1 MLSSNFSRFLR
12 VNDDIIDYGCLWD
25 PRILD
30 RPSGVKHHLHDCGRD
45 SSYGHFEF
53 CVITK
58 NRRKEI
64 PCRCDSDCKICHG
77 TAPGCVLERKER
89 KLRQYRRSLEQIE
102 GRMTKSNQKSLL
114 KISIARNLA
123 CMFYFKSFMLSNRV
137 TGCKFSLYFNPRL
150 LVSNLLVS
158 VQPYYY
164 PRFEIIFQNQIYSDR
179 FLTWKKELK
188 SVVIS
193 RNQMVNM
200 LCIRGISRVLTTI
213 LIPIKVQKIPIKFR
227 CFRECILR
235 RLFSHGSL
243 HRLHRA
249 GGLNRTD
256 TNAFKNDKLECFSCS
271 I

>member
-1 MLSSNFSRFLR
+1 MFSTEFSRFLR
-12 VNDDIIDYGCLWD
+12 VNGVNDDFIDYNGSKWG

-30 RPSGVKHHLHDCGRD
+30 RPSGVKHHLHNCGRD
-45 SSYGHFEF
+45 SSYGPFEF

-64 PCRCDSDCKICHG
+64 PCRCDSDCEICHG
-77 TAPGCVLERKER
+77 TAPGCLPWRKER
-89 KLRQYRRSLEQIE
+89 KLKQYSRSLEQIE
-102 GRMTKSNQKSLL
+102 RRMTRSNQKSLL

-123 CMFYFKSFMLSNRV
+123 CMTYFKSFMLSNKV
-137 TGCKFSLYFNPRL
+137 TACSFSLYFNPEL
-150 LVSNLLVS
+150 LISIK
-158 VQPYYY
+158 PYYY
-164 PRFEIIFQNQIYSDR
+164 PRFEIIFQNQISSDK
-179 FLTWKKELK
+179 FLTWKKESK

-200 LCIRGISRVLTTI
+200 MCIGGISRILTTI

-235 RLFSHGSL
+235 RLFSQGSI

-249 GGLNRTD
+249 GGLNKTD
-256 TNAFKNDKLECFSCS
+256 IRPFQNDKLENFSCS

>member
-1 MLSSNFSRFLR
+1 MLSSNFLRFMK
-12 VNDDIIDYGCLWD
+12 VNDFIDYGGCIWG

-30 RPSGVKHHLHDCGRD
+30 GPSGVKHHLHDCGRD
-45 SSYGHFEF
+45 SSYGPFEF

-58 NRRKEI
+58 NRRKKI
-64 PCRCDSDCKICHG
+64 PCRCDSDCEICHG
-77 TAPGCVLERKER
+77 TAPGCVPNRKEK

-102 GRMTKSNQKSLL
+102 TRMTKSNQKSLL

-123 CMFYFKSFMLSNRV
+123 CMFYFKSFMLSNSV
-137 TGCKFSLYFNPRL
+137 TGCKFSLYFNPNF
-150 LVSNLLVS
+150 LVSIK
-158 VQPYYY
+158 PFYY
-164 PRFEIIFQNQIYSDR
+164 PHFEIIFQNQIYSDK
-179 FLTWKKELK
+179 FLTWKKEFK

-193 RNQMVNM
+193 PNQMVYM
-200 LCIRGISRVLTTI
+200 LCIGGISRVLTTI

-235 RLFSHGSL
+235 RLFSHGSI
-243 HRLHRA
+243 HRLHKA

-256 TNAFKNDKLECFSCS
+256 TNAFKNDKLENFSCN

>member
-1 MLSSNFSRFLR
+1 MSSNFLRFME
-12 VNDDIIDYGCLWD
+12 VNDFIDYWGCLWG
-25 PRILD
+25 PKIID
-30 RPSGVKHHLHDCGRD
+30 RPSGVNHHLHDCGRN
-45 SSYGHFEF
+45 SSYGSFEF

-77 TAPGCVLERKER
+77 TAPGCVPMRKEK
-89 KLRQYRRSLEQIE
+89 KLRKYRRSLEQIE
-102 GRMTKSNQKSLL
+102 SRMTRSNQKSLL

-137 TGCKFSLYFNPRL
+137 TECKFSLYFNPNF
-150 LVSNLLVS
+150 LVSNKT
-158 VQPYYY
+158 YYY
-164 PRFEIIFQNQIYSDR
+164 ARFQIIFQNWINSKR
-179 FLTWKKELK
+179 FMTWKKESK

-200 LCIRGISRVLTTI
+200 MCIGGICRVLATI
-213 LIPIKVQKIPIKFR
+213 LIPIKVENIPIKFR

-235 RLFSHGSL
+235 RLFSHDSI

-249 GGLNRTD
+249 GRLNRTE
-256 TNAFKNDKLECFSCS
+256 TNLFKNDKLEIFSCN

>member
-1 MLSSNFSRFLR
+1 MLSSNFYRFLR
-12 VNDDIIDYGCLWD
+12 INDDIIDYGCLWG

-45 SSYGHFEF
+45 SSYGHFKF

-64 PCRCDSDCKICHG
+64 PCRCDSDCEICHG
-77 TAPGCVLERKER
+77 TAPGCVPERKER
-89 KLRQYRRSLEQIE
+89 KLRQYKRSLEQIE
-102 GRMTKSNQKSLL
+102 SRMTKSNQKSLL

-123 CMFYFKSFMLSNRV
+123 CMFYFKSIMLFNSV
-137 TGCKFSLYFNPRL
+137 TGCKFSLYFSPNF
-150 LVSNLLVS
+150 LVSIK
-158 VQPYYY
+158 PFYY
-164 PRFEIIFQNQIYSDR
+164 PRFEIIFQNQIYSDK
-179 FLTWKKELK
+179 FLTWKKEFK

-193 RNQMVNM
+193 PNQMVYM
-200 LCIRGISRVLTTI
+200 LCIGGISRVLTTI

-227 CFRECILR
+227 CFREYILR
-235 RLFSHGSL
+235 RLFSHGSI
-243 HRLHRA
+243 HRLHRV

-256 TNAFKNDKLECFSCS
+256 TNAFKNDKLENFSCN